1 MRSKQQI
8 IEQLLN
14 PGVVAVVRAKRAE
27 QAVPLAEALVAGG
40 VIALVLEDD
49 ATSTA
54 VAPWLGPDGGGLA
67 GAVRF

>member
-14 PGVVAVVRAKRAE
+14 PGVIAVVRAKRAE

-40 VIALVLEDD
+40 VIAVEITMTTPERHRRHQVKRAQSW
-49 ATSTA
+49 ATA
-54 VAPWLGPDGGGLA
+54 
-67 GAVRF
+67 R